1 MTRSIYPDVLTLEGE
16 DLKDFLDYDKGELSA
31 KEKAILKEAVEFY
44 QEQYKKNLVYESQ

>member
-31 KEKAILKEAVEFY
+31 KEKGYSKR
-44 QEQYKKNLVYESQ
+44 SR